1 MEESMME
8 IFMPVYESAIVLA
21 GNYATK
27 CGRSYVTAEDLQY
40 GWKFAARNVVGKQI
54 GSLYPEVYEEES
66 TDEDECEE
74 EDEEGEF
81 TRYEGDDEMCLKM
94 NECYDTWDLWVPE
107 SPVEKALKKSID
119 KSGDVQT

>member
-1 MEESMME
+1 MEAAMD

-27 CGRSYVTAEDLQY
+27 CGRSVVTAEDLQY

-54 GSLYPEVYEEES
+54 GSLYPEIYEEDS
-66 TDEDECEE
+66 SDEE
-74 EDEEGEF
+74 EWEEEETEEEEF
-81 TRYEGDDEMCLKM
+81 TRYEGTDEMCLKM
-94 NECYDTWDLWVPE
+94 NECYDTWDSWVPE
-107 SPVEKALKKSID
+107 SPAEEALKKSID